1 MLTSPSVGSPLHP
14 KFPFLTLLISGG
26 HTLLLLALSHQRFR
40 ILASTVD
47 EAIGATVDAAA
58 RAVRIRWNDRAPGA
72 ALEALARDGLP
83 GIVKEEEV
91 NEIMNTIK
99 RPKKVL
105 PGELRFSFAG
115 IHSWMDRYV
124 VEHGRETAQ
133 LEGHKT
139 GVDSGLNSNSD
150 QLEMPMQTRPHKIL
164 HLPNVHRV
172 ALARALQ
179 DAVFSQLEEKVVLGL
194 KWCSENQ
201 ETILQDRTPPSRNSL
216 PSGSGAD
223 VEEDLIHHVVVSGGV
238 ASNTLFRGR

>member
-1 MLTSPSVGSPLHP
+1 MLTSPSVDSPLHP
-14 KFPFLTLLISGG
+14 KFPFLALLISGG
-26 HTLLLLALSHQRFR
+26 HTLLLLALSHQNFR

-47 EAIGATVDAAA
+47 EAVGATVDAAA

-83 GIVKEEEV
+83 GLVEEEEV
-91 NEIMNTIK
+91 NEVMKAIK
-99 RPKKVL
+99 KPKKVL

-124 VEHGRETAQ
+124 VEHGRVAVNP
-133 LEGHKT
+133 EGHKT
-139 GVDSGLNSNSD
+139 SDSSSNSD
-150 QLEMPMQTRPHKIL
+150 QLEMPMQTRPHKVL

-194 KWCSENQ
+194 KWCSENRDA
-201 ETILQDRTPPSRNSL
+201 ILQDRTSCSSNGSHS
-216 PSGSGAD
+216 SGPAAD
-223 VEEDLIHHVVVSGGV
+223 VEEGLVRHVVVSGGV